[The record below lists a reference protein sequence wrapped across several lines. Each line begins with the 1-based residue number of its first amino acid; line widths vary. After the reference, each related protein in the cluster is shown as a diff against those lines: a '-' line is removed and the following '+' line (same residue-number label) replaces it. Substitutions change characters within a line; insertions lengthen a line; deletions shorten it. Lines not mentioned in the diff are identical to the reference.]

1 VCPAPTHLQHVS
13 LREQAVTV
21 IRQGLITGDI
31 VPGEIYSAS
40 ALAEQ
45 LGVSNSPVR
54 EAMLALVNEGL
65 MEVVRNRGFRV
76 VPLTDVDRQ
85 NIYDLRVMLE
95 VPAMRNVAERG
106 VDDSEVAGFRD
117 LAQQVTESARNGDL
131 VGYLEADRRLH
142 LGLIELLGN
151 KRLTSLVERL
161 RDQTRLYGLKD
172 LSEHGLL
179 QASAEEHLP
188 ILEAVANGNA
198 QLAEELTTAHLEHIQ
213 GDWAAGHEATGSGTK
228 GSTPERRRA
237 EKERP

>member
-1 VCPAPTHLQHVS
+1 MCPAPTHLQHVS
-13 LREQAVTV
+13 LREQALTV

-65 MEVVRNRGFRV
+65 MEAVRNRGFRV
-76 VPLTDVDRQ
+76 VPLSDVDRR
-85 NIYDLRVMLE
+85 NIYELRVLLE
-95 VPAMRNVAERG
+95 VPAMRRVAELG
-106 VDDSEVAGFRD
+106 VGEADRSRFEGLAREVSDSEQNSD
-117 LAQQVTESARNGDL
+117 I
-131 VGYLEADRRLH
+131 VGYLEADRQFH
-142 LGLIELLGN
+142 LGLIDLLGN

-179 QASAEEHLP
+179 HDSAAEHLP
-188 ILEAVANGNA
+188 ILEALVAGDA
-198 QLAEELTTAHLEHIQ
+198 PLAERLTTAHLAHIQ
-213 GDWAAGHEATGSGTK
+213 GDWASGADGSA
-228 GSTPERRRA
+228 STASPG
-237 EKERP
+237 